1 MAWVRLLRADAARDP
16 QDPHG
21 LDISVPGLGRSGGVA
36 PLGGPGGGHGVFGV
50 GLSLAPP
57 ALAVGTVDLD
67 DGDLVGKQV
76 PGEPGPV
83 AAGPL
88 DADEL
93 ERPEGLQPAE
103 QGPIARRCGR
113 EALHAEECSTLVE
126 GGRHMDVE
134 VRVDPSGDAAR
145 DSGHRHLVL
154 SLGLGD
160 TAPARRWTG
169 QRRACA
175 AGSYEVTPSDRLV
188 SGECPSRADESTS
201 GQSERTS
208 AGFDGVRPGSGT
220 HPHADQFSLR
230 SGGPSAGY
238 VNPRCWSGI
247 AADAMWLVR
256 ASPNAIGAWRSATV

>member
-1 MAWVRLLRADAARDP
+1 MERSRSSASELVRGGRDQAAHLVEGLGPAAPGRRARDP

-76 PGEPGPV
+76 PGQPGPV
-83 AAGPL
+83 AAGPF

-93 ERPEGLQPAE
+93 EGPEGLQPAE

-113 EALHAEECSTLVE
+113 EALHAEQGSSFVE
-126 GGRHMDVE
+126 GGRHVHVE

-145 DSGHRHLVL
+145 DSGHRHLFPF
-154 SLGLGD
+154 
-160 TAPARRWTG
+160 AW
-169 QRRACA
+169 
-175 AGSYEVTPSDRLV
+175 
-188 SGECPSRADESTS
+188 
-201 GQSERTS
+201 
-208 AGFDGVRPGSGT
+208 
-220 HPHADQFSLR
+220 
-230 SGGPSAGY
+230 GG
-238 VNPRCWSGI
+238 
-247 AADAMWLVR
+247 
-256 ASPNAIGAWRSATV
+256 